1 MRIAVISDTHDV
13 LRSEVL
19 EQIRIADAV
28 IHAGDV
34 SKPEIVDRIK
44 ANLKK
49 DALLYLVRGNADGD
63 WAKGIPETLE
73 FQLEQLRFFV
83 VHNRKKAVI
92 PDNCDIIISGHTH
105 KFQAETENFHVEEK
119 ANADTSSDFQGRLG
133 NINDS
138 SGFQRGQEYGLANE
152 RFWLNPGSCGRKRF
166 RLELSMA
173 VLNLE
178 ERTWQVEK
186 VAIGTEEDIVVHL
199 TQTEQSATLLCADS
213 TTGTRQEGDDE
224 EFSDLSALSSGEL
237 LHLINGILTRMRR
250 GKTISQIAAQLHLET
265 SFVEEICR
273 IYVTHPGVTANGILD
288 KLEVNRHIG
297 A

>member
-13 LRSEVL
+13 LRAEVL

-49 DALLYLVRGNADGD
+49 DAHLYLVRGNADGD
-63 WAKGIPETLE
+63 WAKKIPETLE
-73 FQLEQLRFFV
+73 FQLEQLLIFV
-83 VHNRKKAVI
+83 VHNSKTAVI

-105 KFQAETENFHVEEK
+105 KFQAETECASAVEMAIEY
-119 ANADTSSDFQGRLG
+119 TSSGFHGSQE
-133 NINDS
+133 NANDS
-138 SGFQRGQEYGLANE
+138 SGFQIGQEYGFQQGRL
-152 RFWLNPGSCGRKRF
+152 WLNPGSCGRKRF

-173 VLNLE
+173 VLHLE
-178 ERTWQVEK
+178 GRTWQVEK
-186 VAIGTEEDIVVHL
+186 IAIGTAEKSIAHSAR
-199 TQTEQSATLLCADS
+199 TELLADS
-213 TTGTRQEGDDE
+213 LGTDSAVEFRKTEDDE
-224 EFSDLSALSSGEL
+224 NNSDISALSSGEL
-237 LHLINGILTRMRR
+237 LHLINGILTRMNR
-250 GKTISQIAAQLHLET
+250 GKTISQIAAQLHLEH